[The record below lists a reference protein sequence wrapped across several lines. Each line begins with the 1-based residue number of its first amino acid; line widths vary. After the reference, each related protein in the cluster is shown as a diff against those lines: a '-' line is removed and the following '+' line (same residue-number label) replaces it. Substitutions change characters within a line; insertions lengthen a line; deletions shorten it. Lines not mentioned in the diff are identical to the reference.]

1 MDSDG
6 SPRKQVMG
14 VSESVGDG
22 GVQVVAAEAVPQS
35 EGSWIGRG
43 VALFTPVFA
52 VASGWLA
59 GLVAQVVPGAHLD
72 ESQVTAFM
80 VAAMT
85 AALGSGWKWL
95 QGWQQHERLVAE
107 GKAQPVKAVP
117 VLRTATTS
125 PEAGSESLP

>member
-1 MDSDG
+1 M
-6 SPRKQVMG
+6 
-14 VSESVGDG
+14 SESVGDG